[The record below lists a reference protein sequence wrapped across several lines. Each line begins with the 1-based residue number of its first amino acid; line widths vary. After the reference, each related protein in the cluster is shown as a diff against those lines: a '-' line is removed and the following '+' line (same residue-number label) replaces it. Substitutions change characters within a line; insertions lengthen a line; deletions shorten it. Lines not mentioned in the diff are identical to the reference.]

1 MKTVYHGLKWI
12 ALTLSTLFL
21 LQSCSVYNS
30 KTVTIDEVILSGK
43 SVKVKCHNDD
53 IYKFE
58 KLLREDGR
66 IYGIAY
72 EKGRTA
78 RKMSEQIVDK
88 NLDDKLVKI
97 LLFENTIK
105 ECHLQNKELSDLIPN
120 LFHAFVADY

>member
-30 KTVTIDEVILSGK
+30 KTATVDEVILSGK

-58 KLLREDGR
+58 KLIREDGE
-66 IYGIAY
+66 IYGIAR
-72 EKGRTA
+72 EKGKTA
-78 RKMSEQIVDK
+78 RKMSGQIIDGY
-88 NLDDKLVKI
+88 LDDKQVKI
-97 LLFENTIK
+97 LLSENTIK
-105 ECHLQNKELSDLIPN
+105 ECHLHNKDLSNLIPN
-120 LFHAFVADY
+120 LFSLLLADY